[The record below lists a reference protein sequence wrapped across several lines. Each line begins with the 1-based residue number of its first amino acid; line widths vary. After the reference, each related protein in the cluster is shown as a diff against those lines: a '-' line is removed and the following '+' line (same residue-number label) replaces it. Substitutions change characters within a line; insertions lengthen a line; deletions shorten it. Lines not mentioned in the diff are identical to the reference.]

1 MKNLGS
7 GWLLRPRSAASEPL
21 SPSIDR
27 IAGIARA
34 LSDLSQE
41 VVFIG
46 GAIAPLLQTH
56 PAISRVRATKDVDAV
71 IASTH
76 YTNYGSVEARLR
88 ELRFKPDISNTSHVH
103 RWIAPDGTPFDLV
116 PAGEHL
122 GGTGGEW
129 DRMALE
135 TAVEAE
141 LEPGLKIRH
150 ASASGF
156 IALKWAAFFDRGIN
170 DPFSSQD
177 LEDIL
182 ALTVSRDNL
191 VRDVKEAP
199 TNVLEYVRHGFRWLI
214 GTSDYDDLVA
224 AHLANAQSFT
234 QVAKMLRLR
243 IDQIVDT

>member
-1 MKNLGS
+1 M
-7 GWLLRPRSAASEPL
+7 ASEPL
-21 SPSIDR
+21 SPSVAR

-34 LSDLSQE
+34 LSELSQE

-46 GAIAPLLQTH
+46 AAIAPFLQTH
-56 PAISRVRATKDVDAV
+56 PASSHVRATKDVDAV
-71 IASTH
+71 VASTH
-76 YTNYGSVEARLR
+76 YTNYFSLEVRLR
-88 ELRFKPDISNTSHVH
+88 ELGFNPDISNTSHVH

-122 GGTGGEW
+122 GATGSEW

-156 IALKWAAFFDRGIN
+156 LALKWAAFFDRGAA

-182 ALTVSRDNL
+182 ALTVSRDTL
-191 VRDVKEAP
+191 EREVRESP
-199 TNVLEYVRHGFRWLI
+199 RNIQEHLRHGFRWLVES
-214 GTSDYDDLVA
+214 TDYDDLVA
-224 AHLANAQSFT
+224 AHLGNAQSFKE
-234 QVAKMLRLR
+234 VARILRQR
-243 IDQIVDT
+243 IDQMVGI